1 MTSSHFLQ
9 GTQTEPPLSSVK
21 LHQQELL
28 WQDTAIRVQHFE
40 AEKRIVVFCET
51 LAECF
56 SNAHPGDAKKWV
68 KLRSFS
74 YFLKFVERLQLPPT
88 VLCLYHSEVSFLLLF
103 DSHNKFHSL
112 CTTLNCSK
120 FWRQSLTPHTSV
132 WAKRVQNTVLELKD
146 IYTHI
151 YRRARKGRSTNK
163 FGLITSNKLIFSP
176 RLEKADHFLHKRGKA
191 LFQHQINTDN
201 IAPNVMSVQQFYS
214 VKLRIIANRVSD
226 FVN

>member
-1 MTSSHFLQ
+1 MLFKCPSWWC
-9 GTQTEPPLSSVK
+9 K
-21 LHQQELL
+21 ELG
-28 WQDTAIRVQHFE
+28 
-40 AEKRIVVFCET
+40 K
-51 LAECF
+51 
-56 SNAHPGDAKKWV
+56 P
-68 KLRSFS
+68 RSLS
-74 YFLKFVERLQLPPT
+74 YFLKKFVERLQLPRT
-88 VLCLYHSEVSFLLLF
+88 VLCLYHSEFSFLLLF
-103 DSHNKFHSL
+103 DSHNNFHSL

-151 YRRARKGRSTNK
+151 YRRARKGQSTNK
-163 FGLITSNKLIFSP
+163 FGLITSNKLELIFSP

>member
-1 MTSSHFLQ
+1 M
-9 GTQTEPPLSSVK
+9 P
-21 LHQQELL
+21 
-28 WQDTAIRVQHFE
+28 WQDAVIRVQHFE

-56 SNAHPGDAKKWV
+56 SNAHPGYAKNWLKP
-68 KLRSFS
+68 KSFS
-74 YFLKFVERLQLPPT
+74 YFLKKIVEMLQLPQT
-88 VLCLYHSEVSFLLLF
+88 VLCLYHSEFSFLLLY
-103 DSHNKFHSL
+103 DSHNNFYSL
-112 CTTLNCSK
+112 WTTFTCSN
-120 FWRQSLTPHTSV
+120 FWKQSLPPHISV

-151 YRRARKGRSTNK
+151 YRRARKGQRTNK
-163 FGLITSNKLIFSP
+163 FGLITSNKFELIFSS

-191 LFQHQINTDN
+191 LFQPQINTNN

-214 VKLRIIANRVSD
+214 VMLRIIANRVSD